1 MSFIILYLHLLH
13 NYLKMFSKTCEY
25 AIKSLIFVAQK
36 TKQNV
41 KVAVEEI
48 AIETGAPKHFV
59 AKILQDLRRKKLV
72 LSIKGP
78 NGGFYMDQRCLN
90 LSIAAIVK
98 AVDGEGIYLDC
109 IIGLKS
115 CSEKNPC
122 PLHFEYKEIKKNLL
136 KMLEKNTIGEFNE
149 TLNSGKY
156 FLKC

>member
-149 TLNSGKY
+149 ILNSGKY

>member
-1 MSFIILYLHLLH
+1 
-13 NYLKMFSKTCEY
+13 MFSKTCEY

-48 AIETGAPKHFV
+48 AIETSAPKHFV
-59 AKILQDLRRKKLV
+59 AKILQDLKRKNLV